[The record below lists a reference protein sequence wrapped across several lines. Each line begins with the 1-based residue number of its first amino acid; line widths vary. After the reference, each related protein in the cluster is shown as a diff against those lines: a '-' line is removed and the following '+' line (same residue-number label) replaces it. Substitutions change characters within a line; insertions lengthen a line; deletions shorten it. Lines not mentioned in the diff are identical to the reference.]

1 MALKRIGLASLSLEE
16 WIKKFVETT
25 RLSIM
30 QSRTSLTI
38 PNARTIFSIFYA
50 PFSMNPRLVFE
61 ILNRSA
67 IISIHQGLYGIT
79 LLLRLRE
86 YSHAR
91 EIEVVRY

>member
-1 MALKRIGLASLSLEE
+1 
-16 WIKKFVETT
+16 
-25 RLSIM
+25 
-30 QSRTSLTI
+30 
-38 PNARTIFSIFYA
+38 
-50 PFSMNPRLVFE
+50 MNPRLVFE